1 MTVNL
6 DALLANPD
14 LVESIPQCDLQTIV
28 SAFCS
33 HAAAVQARL
42 AAVQSRLAARMT
54 KVASA
59 SESTDDDRLI
69 TAGEFAA
76 KTKYRMQYV
85 YKLVRDGRLLARRE
99 GRKIRIRWG
108 DAKAYIRGTGENS
121 VAPES
126 SSTHS
131 NPNDRRRDALAPY
144 PSRIRGPRGR
154 RSVLDS
160 SAGTTPGTDGSSD
173 PADSQKRD
181 S

>member
-6 DALLANPD
+6 NALLANPD

-28 SAFCS
+28 STFCS

-54 KVASA
+54 KIASTTQ
-59 SESTDDDRLI
+59 STEDDRLI
-69 TAGEFAA
+69 TAEEFAA

-108 DAKAYIRGTGENS
+108 DAKAYIRGTGENT
-121 VAPES
+121 VALES
-126 SSTHS
+126 RSTHG
-131 NPNDRRRDALAPY
+131 NLNGRRSDALAPY

-154 RSVLDS
+154 RSELDS
-160 SAGTTPGTDGSSD
+160 SAGTTTGTDGSSD
-173 PADSQKRD
+173 PADGQKKT
-181 S
+181 